1 MKITVII
8 SAHRKGRELECV
20 LTGYAMQTRPPDQII
35 IAQDGVDPS
44 IAAAIETVQRRGHR
58 LPLLH
63 QTQEQR
69 GFGKFRALNRA
80 ILAASGDLLLF
91 TDGDCVPRND
101 FVDSYLRL
109 MAPGMFLAGG
119 SHVSI
124 PEAYHLRHDLLEAVR
139 DQSLFAYD
147 FLAAIPGFCKSAM
160 RLTRHRP
167 LARLLDRITQRNAFS
182 GSNSC
187 AWREDVL
194 AVGGFDEAM
203 AYGGGDLNIGLRL
216 NHIGVRG
223 RRARH
228 TLVSIHLDHERS
240 YYCAE
245 KERANHDWNRQVRR
259 QRIVLPRLSQIR
271 QLEGARS
278 STRFFRTGIRQ
289 AAAELLARFD

>member
-1 MKITVII
+1 MNITVII

-20 LTGYAMQTRPPDQII
+20 LTGYAMQTRPADQII

-44 IAAAIETVQRRGHR
+44 ISAAIDALRRQGWH

-69 GFGKFRALNRA
+69 GFGKFRAVNRA
-80 ILAASGDLLLF
+80 ILAASGELLLF
-91 TDGDCVPRND
+91 TDGDCIPRDD
-101 FVDSYLRL
+101 FVESYLRL

-124 PEAYHLRHDLLEAVR
+124 PEEYHQQHALLEAVR
-139 DQSLFAYD
+139 DQSVFEYG
-147 FLAAIPGFCKSAM
+147 FLSAIPGFCKGAA
-160 RLTRHRP
+160 RLTRNRR
-167 LARLLDRITQRNAFS
+167 LARLLDRVTQRNAFS

-187 AWREDVL
+187 AWRDDVL

-203 AYGGGDLNIGLRL
+203 AYGGGDLNMGLRL

-223 RRARH
+223 VRARH
-228 TLVSIHLDHERS
+228 TLVSLHLDHDRS
-240 YYCAE
+240 YYCAD

-259 QRIVLPRLSQIR
+259 QRLVLPRLSQIR
-271 QLEGARS
+271 QMAPEH
-278 STRFFRTGIRQ
+278 
-289 AAAELLARFD
+289 ELYAPPSLQLTP